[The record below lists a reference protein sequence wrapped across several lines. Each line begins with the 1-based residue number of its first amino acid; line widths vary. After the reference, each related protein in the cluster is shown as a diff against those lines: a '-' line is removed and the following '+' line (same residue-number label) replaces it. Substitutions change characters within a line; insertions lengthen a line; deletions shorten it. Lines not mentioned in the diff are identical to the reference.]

1 MLESGSRFRLIFE
14 NQALHALL
22 LAVLLAGAYLL
33 TGINGFSTGSL
44 WGISTTGWFWLAIAI
59 AVLHQVYVWFC
70 WRTQLHLGLL
80 TRRLGGRAFDVYAF
94 FFSVI
99 GLSRLLAVFGVA
111 ISNSHTL
118 TFDLSALRVLAVL
131 VLIPAL
137 YLMYSVRRY
146 FTFRRAFGI
155 DHFDPRYRTMPM
167 VREGIFRFTSNGM
180 YVFGFFA
187 FWFPA
192 LWWASIA
199 ALGAALFNHLYIW
212 VHYFATERPDMR
224 RIYGGA

>member
-155 DHFDPRYRTMPM
+155 DHFDPRGHLPLHLQRHVC
-167 VREGIFRFTSNGM
+167 VRLLR
-180 YVFGFFA
+180 VLVPRAVVGFDRC
-187 FWFPA
+187 PGGGPVQPP
-192 LWWASIA
+192 LY
-199 ALGAALFNHLYIW
+199 LGALLRDRAPGHAAHLRW
-212 VHYFATERPDMR
+212 GLNAF
-224 RIYGGA
+224 